1 MIYVSTGGEK
11 KQPAWKTSFDLINH
25 GISYIELSGGL
36 YDEEMLTKLKEL
48 KSIAKFQVHNYFPPP
63 KKPFVINLA
72 SLDKE
77 ILALSMELV
86 RKAIRWSVELD
97 RPVYS
102 FHSGFLI
109 DLKVEELGATVKKRK
124 INDQKNTIL
133 GFIENVNHLANYAE
147 KHGVSL
153 LIENNVLT
161 QNTFKK
167 FNCNPVLM
175 ADANDCLQVMENT
188 PDNVGLLID
197 VAHLKVSSNVLKF
210 DKINFLNKCDSW
222 IKGYHLSDNDGTR
235 DSNEIINDNAWFL
248 PLLKKKLD
256 YYSIEV
262 YNVDYKTLNQQQ
274 IKVHKKINA
283 Q

>member
-1 MIYVSTGGEK
+1 
-11 KQPAWKTSFDLINH
+11 
-25 GISYIELSGGL
+25 
-36 YDEEMLTKLKEL
+36 MLAKLKGL
-48 KSIAKFQVHNYFPPP
+48 RSIAKFQVHNYFPPP

-97 RPVYS
+97 RPIYS
-102 FHSGFLI
+102 FHSGFLV
-109 DLKVEELGATVKKRK
+109 DLKVKELGTTPKKRK
-124 INDQKNTIL
+124 INNQRNTISS
-133 GFIENVNHLANYAE
+133 FIENINQLAKYAE

-161 QNTFKK
+161 PNAFKK
-167 FNCNPVLM
+167 FNCNSVLM
-175 ADANDCLQVMENT
+175 ADADDCLEVMKNT

-235 DSNEIINDNAWFL
+235 DSNEVINDSAWFW
-248 PLLKKKLD
+248 PFLKKKLG
-256 YYSIEV
+256 YYSLEV
-262 YNVDYKTLNQQQ
+262 YNVDYKILNQQQ
-274 IKVHKKINA
+274 IKVYKKINE